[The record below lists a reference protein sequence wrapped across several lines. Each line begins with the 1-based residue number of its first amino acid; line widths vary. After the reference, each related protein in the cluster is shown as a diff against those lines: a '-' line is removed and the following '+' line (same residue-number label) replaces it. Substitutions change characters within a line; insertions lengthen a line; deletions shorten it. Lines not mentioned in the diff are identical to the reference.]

1 LSAKIQVAVKESAE
15 LITTMNQ
22 RLASLSQG
30 TAAFSRAMHHVAV
43 SNEEQS
49 KNIGEIATAA
59 NALTDASG
67 RINQLARSFKLV
79 GS

>member
-1 LSAKIQVAVKESAE
+1 
-15 LITTMNQ
+15 MNQ

-30 TAAFSRAMHHVAV
+30 TSAFSRAMQHVAV

-49 KNIGEIATAA
+49 RTIGEIAVAA
-59 NALTDASG
+59 TALTDGSG
-67 RINQLARSFKLV
+67 RITQLVRMFKLG

>member
-1 LSAKIQVAVKESAE
+1 MRIDSAVKESSE
-15 LITTMNQ
+15 LITAMNQ

-30 TAAFSRAMHHVAV
+30 TAAFSRAMQHVAV

-49 KNIGEIATAA
+49 KNIGEIAAA
-59 NALTDASG
+59 ATALTDTSG
-67 RINQLARSFKLV
+67 QMSLLVSTFKLR